1 MLRYAAFDMT
11 LDDLAEG
18 EWTGYASKEAL
29 DLSTVDGWPAEGIH
43 LMMDGEDGTLNVCI
57 VLVRVD
63 EQTLIFQTVLGVDG
77 DPEQI
82 QEWVKDLRIEQEE
95 SVING

>member
-1 MLRYAAFDMT
+1 M
-11 LDDLAEG
+11 
-18 EWTGYASKEAL
+18 
-29 DLSTVDGWPAEGIH
+29 
-43 LMMDGEDGTLNVCI
+43 
-57 VLVRVD
+57 LVRVD

-82 QEWVKDLRIEQEE
+82 QEWVNDLRIEQEE